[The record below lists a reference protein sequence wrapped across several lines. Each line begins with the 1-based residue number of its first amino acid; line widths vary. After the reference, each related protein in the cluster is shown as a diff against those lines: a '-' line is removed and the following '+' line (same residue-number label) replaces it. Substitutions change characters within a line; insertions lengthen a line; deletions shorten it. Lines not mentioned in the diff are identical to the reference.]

1 MSLFKHAKSV
11 KIPKEILNTETW
23 ISDDQLKK
31 AFFEESNEIKLNV
44 AEDFLEPT
52 ETVWK
57 SSVNLQTA
65 SQSTVSVNSTSE
77 FDLDLFSYLINET
90 GENDSEEYQIFDTTV
105 NSHNTKGEQIKLKQ
119 STLRATAA

>member
-44 AEDFLEPT
+44 AEDFFGT
-52 ETVWK
+52 
-57 SSVNLQTA
+57 
-65 SQSTVSVNSTSE
+65 
-77 FDLDLFSYLINET
+77 
-90 GENDSEEYQIFDTTV
+90 
-105 NSHNTKGEQIKLKQ
+105 H
-119 STLRATAA
+119 